1 MPRTSSSDIAS
12 AVVGRA
18 VRQARLDVGLT
29 QAQVARRLGTSPTYV
44 SVLETGRTNPTVGQL
59 FAVALALGVEF
70 DVRFTALA
78 PLTEPVLPDPGSVR

>member
-29 QAQVARRLGTSPTYV
+29 QAQVARRLGTSATYV

-70 DVRFTALA
+70 DVRFTALP
-78 PLTEPVLPDPGSVR
+78 PLAEPLLPAPGSVR